1 MTDSILITG
10 GRIIDPA
17 QGLDAVGDVLIA
29 DGVVVSAGPVVSG
42 PLDCPVVDATGL
54 VVTPGFIDLHVHLR
68 EPGQE
73 DKETVATGALAAV
86 RGGFTTVCAMPN
98 TDPAMDNAAVIRHVL
113 EAGEQAGLAR
123 VLAIGCVS
131 RGRAGV
137 ELADMG
143 EMAEAGAI
151 GFSDDGS
158 PVADPTLMRN
168 ALTYSTTTGLPVI
181 NHCEEPSLAKDG
193 VLHEGWVASRLGLP
207 GQPAAAEETMVAR
220 DIELAALTGGK
231 LHLAHISTRGT
242 LAMLREAKAAGKA
255 NVTAEVTP
263 HHLILTEEWA
273 LGGAEGG
280 TGELAAPDPYRPLT
294 RAAYDTR
301 AKVNPPLRTGDDT
314 LALVEGLR
322 DGAIDAIATDHAPHT
337 STDKCCTMHEA
348 AFGISGL
355 ETAFGLVN
363 SLVIRGDIDLPTLIA
378 RMTTGPAR
386 ILGADTAEAA
396 ATSKLPLLGTL
407 QPGAA
412 GDVAMVD
419 PGAAWSVDTTAF
431 ASKGRN
437 TPLEGI
443 TLRGQVIKTI
453 VGGRL
458 VHDAAIVEA
467 AGHREA
473 GA

>member
-1 MTDSILITG
+1 MSNSLLIKG
-10 GRIIDPA
+10 GRIIDPG
-17 QGLDAVGDVLIA
+17 QDLDAVGDVLIV
-29 DGVVVSAGPVVSG
+29 DGGVASIGAGVTAPEG
-42 PLDCPVVDATGL
+42 CAVVDATGL

-98 TDPAMDNAAVIRHVL
+98 TDPAMDNAAIIRHVL
-113 EAGEQAGLAR
+113 DAAEQAGLAR
-123 VLAIGCVS
+123 VLPIGCVS
-131 RGRAGV
+131 RGRAGK

-143 EMAEAGAI
+143 EMAEVGAI

-231 LHLAHISTRGT
+231 LHLAHISTEGT
-242 LAMLREAKAAGKA
+242 LALLRQAKASGKA

-263 HHLILTEEWA
+263 HHLMLTEEWA
-273 LGGAEGG
+273 LGGIEGG
-280 TGELAAPDPYRPLT
+280 AGELTAPDPYGPLT
-294 RAAYDTR
+294 RTAYDTR
-301 AKVNPPLRTGDDT
+301 AKVNPPLRTEDDT

-322 DGAIDAIATDHAPHT
+322 DGTIDAIATDHAPHT
-337 STDKCCTMHEA
+337 STDKCCTMQEA

-355 ETAFGLVN
+355 ETAFGLVY
-363 SLVIRGDIDLPTLIA
+363 SLVDRGDIDLPALIA
-378 RMTTGPAR
+378 RLTSGPAR
-386 ILGADTAEAA
+386 VLGADTTEGAGA
-396 ATSKLPLLGTL
+396 SGLPLLGTL

-412 GDVAMVD
+412 GDVTVLDLDAEW
-419 PGAAWSVDTTAF
+419 PVDTTAF

-437 TPLEGI
+437 TPLDGI
-443 TLRGQVIKTI
+443 TLKGRVIKTI

-458 VHDAAIVEA
+458 VHDATEA
-467 AGHREA
+467 HA
-473 GA
+473 

>member
-131 RGRAGV
+131 RGRAGA

-158 PVADPTLMRN
+158 PVADAMLMRN

-181 NHCEEPSLAKDG
+181 NHCEEPSLARDG

-207 GQPAAAEETMVAR
+207 GQPSAAEETMVAR

-263 HHLILTEEWA
+263 HHLLLTEEWA
-273 LGGAEGG
+273 LGGGA
-280 TGELAAPDPYRPLT
+280 GELAAPDPYAPLT
-294 RAAYDTR
+294 CTAYDTR

-337 STDKCCTMHEA
+337 ATDKSCTMHEA

-363 SLVIRGDIDLPTLIA
+363 ALVGRGDIDLPTLIA
-378 RMTTGPAR
+378 RMTAGPAR
-386 ILGADTAEAA
+386 VLGADSAGAAEA
-396 ATSKLPLLGTL
+396 SGLPWLGTL

-412 GDVAMVD
+412 GDVTVVD
-419 PGAAWSVDTTAF
+419 PNAAWAVDTTAF

-437 TPLEGI
+437 TPLEGV
-443 TLRGQVIKTI
+443 TLLGRVIKTI

-458 VHDAAIVEA
+458 VHDDAGVTQA

>member
-1 MTDSILITG
+1 MTNEILITG

-17 QGLDAVGDVLIA
+17 QGLDAVGDVHIV

-73 DKETVATGALAAV
+73 DKETVATGARAAV
-86 RGGFTTVCAMPN
+86 KGGFTTVCAMPN

-113 EAGEQAGLAR
+113 EAAEQAGLAR

-158 PVADPTLMRN
+158 PVADPALMRN
-168 ALTYSTTTGLPVI
+168 ALTYSTTTGLPII

-207 GQPAAAEETMVAR
+207 GQPSAAEETMVAR

-231 LHLAHISTRGT
+231 LHLAHISTEGT
-242 LAMLREAKAAGKA
+242 LTLLRQAKAAARA

-263 HHLILTEEWA
+263 HHLLLTEEWA
-273 LGGAEGG
+273 LGGIEGG
-280 TGELAAPDPYRPLT
+280 AGDLSAPDPYGPLT
-294 RAAYDTR
+294 RTAYDTR
-301 AKVNPPLRTGDDT
+301 AKVNPPLRTEDDT
-314 LALVEGLR
+314 TALVEGLR
-322 DGAIDAIATDHAPHT
+322 DGTIDAIATDHAPHT
-337 STDKCCTMHEA
+337 STDKCCTMQEA

-355 ETAFGLVN
+355 ETAFGLVY
-363 SLVIRGDIDLPTLIA
+363 SLVDRGDIDLPTLVA
-378 RMTTGPAR
+378 RLTAGPAR
-386 ILGADTAEAA
+386 VLGADSAEASEA
-396 ATSKLPLLGTL
+396 SGLPWIGTL

-412 GDVAMVD
+412 GDVTVVD
-419 PGAAWSVDTTAF
+419 PGAEWAVDTTAF

-437 TPLEGI
+437 TPLDGI
-443 TLRGQVIKTI
+443 TLKGRIIKTI
-453 VGGRL
+453 AGGRL
-458 VHDAAIVEA
+458 VYDAAAEEA
-467 AGHREA
+467 RA
-473 GA
+473 